1 MKGFVAFAGMLL
13 VVTTQLLAQSAVF
26 PNNGTLYDG
35 KLHRVELIL
44 HPDTLVALL
53 ADSTRWS
60 NISYPA
66 TFVYDQTD
74 TLYNVGVRIKGNT
87 SRNSEKLSF
96 KIDVDEYIDQTYQGL
111 KTFNLNG
118 NHNDPSISREPMSAY
133 VMNAAGNASLRANS
147 VQLYFNG
154 QLRGIYTHAEQIN
167 KKFLSSRFGENS
179 GNLYKC
185 SWPAD
190 LVWLGSN
197 QQTYKDIINP
207 SPLNERAYE
216 LKTNETADDYND
228 LVALINVINNTPQ
241 SFFQAAIDTVFDVQA
256 YLKVLATEVLIGH
269 WDNYFYNKNNYYL
282 YHHQASGKFVY
293 LPYDMDNTWG
303 VQWGVS
309 NIDVRNVNQWGNT
322 QNTSAPLAHKILA
335 VPQFK
340 KDYEFYIWQLCQQVY
355 TENNLFAVLDSLK
368 QQLMPA
374 VTEDPFFNN
383 AVTTDYGYTVEQWE
397 NSYTEAIDDHATF
410 GIKPFITSRR
420 NSALSQIP
428 VTTGLTETVD
438 LGFTLAPNPMHQ
450 NCTVQLK
457 DRAILTVY
465 SVQGQLMQTYTLTEG
480 EHVLSMEIKP
490 GLYWMQI
497 AQQQGINRVKFV
509 VE

>member
-1 MKGFVAFAGMLL
+1 MVYPKVY
-13 VVTTQLLAQSAVF
+13 AQTAVF
-26 PNNGTLYDG
+26 PDNGTLYDG
-35 KLHRVELIL
+35 KLHRVELIM
-44 HPDTLVALL
+44 HPDTLLALL

-60 NISYPA
+60 NHSYPA
-66 TFVYDQTD
+66 TFVYDGED

-96 KIDVDEYIDQTYQGL
+96 KIDVDEFNNQSYQGL

-118 NHNDPSISREPMSAY
+118 NHNDPSMSREWMSAY
-133 VMNAAGNASLRANS
+133 VMNAAGNVSLRANS
-147 VQLYFNG
+147 VQLFFNG
-154 QLRGIYTHAEQIN
+154 ELRGIYTHAEQIN

-190 LVWLGSN
+190 LAWLGSN

-216 LKTNETADDYND
+216 LKTNETEDDYSD
-228 LVALINVINNTPQ
+228 LVTLINVINNTPQ
-241 SFFQAAIDTVFDVQA
+241 ASFKAAIDSVFDVQA
-256 YLKVLATEVLIGH
+256 YLKVLAAEVLIGH

-282 YHHQASGKFVY
+282 YHHAASGKFVH
-293 LPYDMDNTWG
+293 LPYDMDNTLG

-309 NIDVRNVNQWGNT
+309 NINTRNINQWGNA
-322 QNTSAPLAHKILA
+322 QNTAAPLTNKILA

-355 TENNLFAVLDSLK
+355 TENHLFAKLDSLK
-368 QQLMPA
+368 QQLLPA
-374 VTEDPFFNN
+374 VTEDPFYNN
-383 AVTTDYGYTVEQWE
+383 QVPTDYGYTVTQWS

-420 NSALSQIP
+420 TSALNQIP
-428 VTTGLTETVD
+428 STTGIAETMGI
-438 LGFTLAPNPMHQ
+438 GFQMVPNPMHQ
-450 NCTVQLK
+450 TCRVSLEQDATL
-457 DRAILTVY
+457 AVY
-465 SVQGQLMQTYTLTEG
+465 SVQGQLMQTYMLPQGNHQLT
-480 EHVLSMEIKP
+480 MDIKP
-490 GLYWMQI
+490 GLYWMHITNPKQI
-497 AQQQGINRVKFV
+497 RVVKFI
-509 VE
+509 VEQ